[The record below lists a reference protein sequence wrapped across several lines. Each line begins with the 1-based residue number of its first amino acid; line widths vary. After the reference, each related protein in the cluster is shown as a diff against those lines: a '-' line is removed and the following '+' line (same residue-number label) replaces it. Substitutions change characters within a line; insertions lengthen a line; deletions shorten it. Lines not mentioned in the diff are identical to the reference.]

1 MPISMPLSLAIA
13 WVLFFGFLNTHQ
25 RYANSFIG
33 ESQNFLLALH
43 TSVLLGTLV
52 GLGLLVY
59 YFIHVSWY
67 WPFVLFFLSSFVG
80 GILFGTLDAK
90 INPLIIS
97 IAGFVAWPLAALWVF
112 YVIRNLQP

>member
-33 ESQNFLLALH
+33 ESQNFLLALL

-90 INPLIIS
+90 INPLII
-97 IAGFVAWPLAALWVF
+97 AL
-112 YVIRNLQP
+112 RASSLGL